1 MKNNIKNNIKD
12 DINYLLCYR
21 KINPLYEVCFH
32 SKRQFQKYIFNL
44 QRENIKIEGYLIG
57 NGKNIGKQDIK
68 FYDLI
73 NGYKP
78 NILEFCQIKKL
89 VINRN
94 EFLKHVEKVP
104 KIFSSTKDIF

>member
-1 MKNNIKNNIKD
+1 MKDNIKDNIKN

-21 KINPLYEVCFH
+21 KTSPLDEVCFH
-32 SKRQFQKYIFNL
+32 SKKQFQNYIFNL

-57 NGKNIGKQDIK
+57 NGKNIGKQDIE

-78 NILEFCQIKKL
+78 NILEFCKIKEL
-89 VINRN
+89 TINRN
-94 EFLKHVEKVP
+94 AFLKHVEKVP
-104 KIFSSTKDIF
+104 KIFSSTKDLL